1 MYYNI
6 KSNLLN
12 VPCGH
17 PFSQTPPGVAVKK
30 EDMIFASNIP
40 NKMSQRA
47 FYEKVCDLFGENNII
62 MKIYQVSDNKLFK
75 TFEGSIDE
83 VRSLAYNFA
92 MKVGATKGRRK
103 GNPNKD
109 FEFEITAA

>member
-6 KSNLLN
+6 RSNLLN

-47 FYEKVCDLFGENNII
+47 FHAYISDRFGENII
-62 MKIYQVSDNKLFK
+62 MKIYQVSDNKLCK

-83 VRSLAYNFA
+83 VRSLAYNLA
-92 MKVGATKGRRK
+92 MKVGATKGRRNGK
-103 GNPNKD
+103 PNKD